1 MEATWA
7 RRVDTMAA
15 NLCVC
20 TSAFRSSNLQ
30 SEHRTLIFEDKV
42 LNAYLGSS
50 KLCQK
55 HRLLLKQL
63 SPMGLWKW
71 GMGSCYYTEDWN
83 QPTLIVI
90 YQPSFMLEISSIQ
103 NRLQSSKVFTSV
115 SASTIVAWI
124 ERWISGAFYSAI
136 FAGVKLTS
144 CFWKVSQIWV
154 SLISSYDQIDAMRYW
169 EYHWLCICDRA
180 DVSSL
185 AHHIIVYY
193 WWC

>member
-7 RRVDTMAA
+7 WWVDTMAA

-71 GMGSCYYTEDWN
+71 GMDSCYYTEDWN
-83 QPTLIVI
+83 QPILIVI
-90 YQPSFMLEISSIQ
+90 YQPSFFLEISSIQ

-115 SASTIVAWI
+115 SASTIIAWV

-136 FAGVKLTS
+136 FPGVKLTS

-154 SLISSYDQIDAMRYW
+154 SLIYSYD
-169 EYHWLCICDRA
+169 
-180 DVSSL
+180 
-185 AHHIIVYY
+185 
-193 WWC
+193 